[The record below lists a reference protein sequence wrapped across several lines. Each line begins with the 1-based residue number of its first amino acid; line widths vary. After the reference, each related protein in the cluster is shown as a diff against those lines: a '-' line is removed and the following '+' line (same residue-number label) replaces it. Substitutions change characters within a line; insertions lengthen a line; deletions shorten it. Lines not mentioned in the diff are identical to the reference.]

1 MIDYK
6 ASTVTGNER
15 PWRWER
21 GRGEAS
27 TAMPLSLIRVSKSI
41 STLRL
46 FVLTVSATAL
56 PA

>member
-15 PWRWER
+15 PWRRGR
-21 GRGEAS
+21 GRGEDS